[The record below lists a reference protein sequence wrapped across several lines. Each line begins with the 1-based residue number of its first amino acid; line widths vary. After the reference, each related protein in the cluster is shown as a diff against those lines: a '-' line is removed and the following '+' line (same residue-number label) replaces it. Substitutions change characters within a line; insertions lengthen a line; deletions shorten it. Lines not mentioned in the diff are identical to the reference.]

1 MRKAKERIYMEKQIG
16 KSAGN
21 AGNMN
26 GKAEDKNLPEKKFS
40 TGVISATVW
49 NNKAVQ
55 KDGQPGEYKTIS
67 LQRRYKDK
75 AGVWQSTNYLRL
87 NDLPKA
93 ALVLNKAY
101 EYLVLRET
109 AGNSP
114 DEIPEEMVE
123 DMY

>member
-1 MRKAKERIYMEKQIG
+1 MRKAKEEIYMEKQIG
-16 KSAGN
+16 TPVG
-21 AGNMN
+21 GRT
-26 GKAEDKNLPEKKFS
+26 GEKNLPEKKFS

-75 AGVWQSTNYLRL
+75 AGIWQSTSYLRV

-93 ALVLNKAY
+93 ALVINKAY
-101 EYLVLRET
+101 EYLVLREI
-109 AGNSP
+109 AGSAP
-114 DEIPEEMVE
+114 DEIPEEMIEVE
-123 DMY
+123 DVY

>member
-16 KSAGN
+16 KSASN

-26 GKAEDKNLPEKKFS
+26 GKADDKNLPEKKFS

-123 DMY
+123 DGY